1 MLWFLKWLNASFQSD
16 LLFSKGTTNHTT
28 FNSGKK
34 WFSEYTKWG
43 LWKKTL
49 KKWRHKIS
57 NTLLVAIKNKLI
69 LTIADPVR
77 KSLLGSN
84 WQSQTVAKRRKVHSL
99 KVWQRIFYIKIKKW
113 TCRVILIKYPY
124 NLRGIIW
131 CQYPI
136 INVRSIVKW

>member
-1 MLWFLKWLNASFQSD
+1 MHPFNLTCCSQRAPPTTQHSIAERSLFQNIPNEVCE
-16 LLFSKGTTNHTT
+16 KI
-28 FNSGKK
+28 
-34 WFSEYTKWG
+34 
-43 LWKKTL
+43 TL
-49 KKWRHKIS
+49 KKWCHKIS

-84 WQSQTVAKRRKVHSL
+84 WQSQTVAKIRKVNSL
-99 KVWQRIFYIKIKKW
+99 KVWQRIFYIKIKKC

>member
-1 MLWFLKWLNASFQSD
+1 MHPFNLTCCSQRSPPTTQHSIVERSGFQ
-16 LLFSKGTTNHTT
+16 NIP
-28 FNSGKK
+28 N
-34 WFSEYTKWG
+34 EVCE
-43 LWKKTL
+43 KKTL